1 MSKITVTFDAE
12 DFVDQLEDH
21 RKNIIDGQMA
31 QMEGDDSHALDH
43 AIYSINLLT
52 HLFLDNLDDDTK
64 RQLRD
69 LTIERHDVATYFGL
83 SDDVEFCDNFD
94 AEKAARV

>member
-12 DFVDQLEDH
+12 DLVDQLEDH
-21 RKNIIDGQMA
+21 RKNIVDGQMA
-31 QMEGDDSHALDH
+31 QMKGEDAHALDH

-52 HLFLDNLDDDTK
+52 TLLLNNLDDDTK

-69 LTIERHDVATYFGL
+69 LTIERHDEATYFGL
-83 SDDVEFCDNFD
+83 PDDVEFCDNFD